1 MKLDLS
7 PGAGEKTKGSFW
19 SLSFLDSYLWPMQQE
34 FKLTEYSKGG
44 GCGCKIAPSVLE
56 QIVRTENKF
65 PFEKLLVGN
74 DSNDDAAVYQVNEE
88 TAIISTTDFFMPIV
102 DDAFDFGR
110 IAAANSISDIY
121 AMGGTP
127 MMAIAILGWPIDRL
141 PVEVAQKVLEGA
153 RVICKEVNIPLAGG
167 HSIDSQDPIF
177 GLAVT
182 GSTALKNLKKNNTAQ
197 AGDFLFLT
205 KAIGVGIVSTSVKRK
220 LIKEE
225 HYKALVKQLTTV
237 NTIGEALGKIE
248 GVHAMTDVTGFGL
261 LGHLTEMAEGSG
273 VSAELQYAS
282 FKRVPGVEE
291 YIQKK
296 TIPGATARNW
306 NSYRNNV
313 EVGKAIDEAEA
324 KLLLPDPQTNGGLL
338 IAVSEDS
345 VEEVTKVMKENN
357 LQDFIDPIGRCVEKR
372 DKVIYVI

>member
-1 MKLDLS
+1 
-7 PGAGEKTKGSFW
+7 
-19 SLSFLDSYLWPMQQE
+19 MQEE

-56 QIVRTENKF
+56 QIVRTENKI
-65 PFEKLLVGN
+65 PFQNLLVGN
-74 DSNDDAAVYQVNEE
+74 DSNDDAAVYQINND

-127 MMAIAILGWPIDRL
+127 MMAIAILGWPIDKL
-141 PVEVAQKVLEGA
+141 PVHVAQKVLEGA
-153 RVICKEVNIPLAGG
+153 RAVCKEVNIPLAGG
-167 HSIDSQDPIF
+167 HTIDSQDPIF

-182 GSTALKNLKKNNTAQ
+182 GSIDLKNLKKNNTAQ
-197 AGDFLFLT
+197 VGDYLFLT
-205 KAIGVGIVSTSVKRK
+205 KPIGVGIVSTSVKRK

-225 HYKALVKQLTTV
+225 HYQTLVQQLTAV
-237 NTIGEALGKIE
+237 NKIGEALGKIQ

-261 LGHLTEMAEGSG
+261 LGHFTEMAEGSG
-273 VSAELQYAS
+273 ISAELNYS
-282 FKRVPGVEE
+282 SIKRISGVEE
-291 YIQKK
+291 YIQLK

-306 NSYRNNV
+306 NSYCNKIHIENGV
-313 EVGKAIDEAEA
+313 DENEA

-338 IAVSEDS
+338 IAVDENAID
-345 VEEVTKVMKENN
+345 EVKEIFKANN
-357 LQDFIDPIGRCVEKR
+357 LQSFIEPIGQYVEKKE
-372 DKVIYVI
+372 KVIYVK